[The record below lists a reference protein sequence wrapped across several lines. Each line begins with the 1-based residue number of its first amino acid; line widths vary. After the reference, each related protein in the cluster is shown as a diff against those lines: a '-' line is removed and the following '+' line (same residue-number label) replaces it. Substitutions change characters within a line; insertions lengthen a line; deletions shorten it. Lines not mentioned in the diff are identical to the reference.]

1 MKVKLIGNISDYEQK
16 AVGIFSARQIG
27 FSLLG
32 TAAGIGIYLALKTL
46 LPSVISTVVA
56 AVVGLVIIALGFL
69 RLGGVPATALIGCFF
84 RLISGHGKRKYIME
98 EEDNAQEEK
107 EN

>member
-32 TAAGIGIYLALKTL
+32 TAAGIGVYLALKPL
-46 LPSVISTVVA
+46 LPSVISTIA
-56 AVVGLVIIALGFL
+56 AAAVGLVIIALGFL
-69 RLGGVPATALIGCFF
+69 QLGGVPAAALIGCFF
-84 RLISGHGKRKYIME
+84 RLLSGQGKRKYIME
-98 EEDNAQEEK
+98 EEDAQEEK